1 MAPSPFGQYITRID
15 LFQQMREPRHN
26 GENEDLKGKGT
37 VPIGFEI
44 SPCAQSWKWS
54 VAAIIGMRLQC
65 SSTKEKYLLISIVF
79 SLVPTKIDEIPLH

>member
-44 SPCAQSWKWS
+44 SPYTQS
-54 VAAIIGMRLQC
+54 
-65 SSTKEKYLLISIVF
+65 
-79 SLVPTKIDEIPLH
+79 